1 MREALRRPVT
11 VGIQFS
17 LEIVPAIVSPG
28 DWESIDMFYLDPF
41 SELQKHEVRYLII
54 GGIAIN
60 LHGVERATMDVDL
73 VLAMD
78 EDNLQ
83 RFLRAATE
91 LELKPSLPVQLESL
105 GDSCQIDDWVR
116 ERHLIAFSLRPP
128 SRTAPSIN
136 IVVRPKVPFD
146 KMYQNRLE
154 KDIGGVRLNVASI
167 DDLIALK
174 TNTGR
179 SQDASDIVA
188 LNKVKQVLDKGE

>member
-1 MREALRRPVT
+1 
-11 VGIQFS
+11 
-17 LEIVPAIVSPG
+17 
-28 DWESIDMFYLDPF
+28 MFYLDLF
-41 SELQKHEVRYLII
+41 SELQKHEVRYLVI

-91 LELKPSLPVQLESL
+91 LKLKPTLPVQLESL
-105 GDSCQIDDWVR
+105 CDSRQIDEWVC
-116 ERHLIAFSLRPP
+116 EKHLIAFSLRPP
-128 SRTAPSIN
+128 SRTAPSID
-136 IVVRPKVPFD
+136 IVVRPRVPFEA
-146 KMYQNRLE
+146 MYQNRLE

-174 TNTGR
+174 TDTGR
-179 SQDASDIVA
+179 NQDASDIVA
-188 LNKVKQVLDKGE
+188 LNKVKQVFSKGG